1 MIDKTKALDDKIL
14 LGYAFRKLT
23 MKTVDEC
30 FFHCYEDCFC
40 MAFQMC
46 QSTECQLLSTNQ
58 FQSSSALV
66 TMKGCSYYDMLPDF
80 EQVKKFTAVDGLWNF
95 RTQISAKTKLQL
107 SGIEPVALR
116 FMCSVPTKT
125 RSLHYSF
132 DNLVLQT
139 W

>member
-1 MIDKTKALDDKIL
+1 MIDKTKALENKIL

-46 QSTECQLLSTNQ
+46 QSAECQLLSTNQ

-80 EQVKKFTAVDGLWNF
+80 EQVKKFTAVDGFLYLEFSNL
-95 RTQISAKTKLQL
+95 ISLL
-107 SGIEPVALR
+107 DL
-116 FMCSVPTKT
+116 T
-125 RSLHYSF
+125 RSTGENYSCKPW
-132 DNLVLQT
+132 NRTCGTAIPVQRSNHKS
-139 W
+139 

>member
-1 MIDKTKALDDKIL
+1 MRFHKYFAVGCIQVCGRLFSSVFGFLVLVQAQYMIDKTKTLDDKIL

-95 RTQISAKTKLQL
+95 RT
-107 SGIEPVALR
+107 
-116 FMCSVPTKT
+116 
-125 RSLHYSF
+125 
-132 DNLVLQT
+132 
-139 W
+139 